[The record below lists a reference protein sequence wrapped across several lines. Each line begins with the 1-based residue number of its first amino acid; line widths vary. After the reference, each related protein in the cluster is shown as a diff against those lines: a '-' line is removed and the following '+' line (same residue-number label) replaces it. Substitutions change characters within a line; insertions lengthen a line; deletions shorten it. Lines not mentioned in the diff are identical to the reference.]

1 MSSSE
6 LLKSVEDAPNSVK
19 VLVIG
24 TGGRESALCTAL
36 ARDPH
41 VTALACAPGNP
52 GTAPIAE
59 QFGVD
64 VTDPEA
70 IADLAERWDADL
82 TVVGPEVPLV
92 AGAVD
97 SLHERGRAAFGP
109 TGAAAQLEGSKSF
122 AKAVMIA
129 AGVPTARGRDHH
141 LVPSAL
147 ADLDDFG
154 PPYVVKYD
162 GLAAGKGVTVTLD
175 HDIAGQ
181 AVRAALQG
189 PDDRVVIEEFLD
201 GPEVSLFC
209 VVSAGEPGDT
219 DGSTQRVVPLT
230 PAQDF
235 KRALDGDEGPNT
247 GGMGAYSPLPWAPP
261 DLAAAVVRDIALPTV
276 AEMAR
281 RGTPFSGLLYI
292 GLALTAD
299 GPKVIEFNVRF
310 GDPETQA
317 VLSRLTSP
325 LTELLRG
332 EAPTW
337 SDTSAVTV
345 VVAAP
350 GYPDAPVL
358 GGEISGLE
366 LAAAVPG
373 ASVAHAGTR
382 LTDEGRLVASGGRV
396 LAVTGVGADL
406 TAARDCAYEAAR
418 MIHIVGGEHLRFDI
432 AQRAA
437 EAARIQPLKE

>member
-1 MSSSE
+1 
-6 LLKSVEDAPNSVK
+6 VK
-19 VLVIG
+19 ILVIG
-24 TGGRESALCTAL
+24 SGGRESALCTAF

-52 GTAPIAE
+52 GTAAIAE
-59 QFGVD
+59 QLGVD
-64 VTDPEA
+64 VSDPDA
-70 IADLAERWDADL
+70 IAELAVRWDADL

-97 SLHERGRAAFGP
+97 SLRERGRAAFGP
-109 TGAAAQLEGSKSF
+109 TAAAAQLEGSKSF
-122 AKAVMIA
+122 AKEIMVA
-129 AGVPTARGRDHH
+129 AGVPTARGRDHS

-175 HDIAGQ
+175 HDVAGA
-181 AVRAALQG
+181 AVRAALQQLG
-189 PDDRVVIEEFLD
+189 DKVVIEEFLD

-209 VVSAGEPGDT
+209 VVSAAAPGDT
-219 DGSTQRVVPLT
+219 DASTQRIVPLT

-235 KRALDGDEGPNT
+235 KRAFDGDAGPNT
-247 GGMGAYSPLPWAPP
+247 GGMGAYSPLPWAPA
-261 DLAAAVVRDIALPTV
+261 DLAESVVRDIARPSV

-281 RGTPFSGLLYI
+281 RGTPFAGLLYI
-292 GLALTAD
+292 GLALTSA

-325 LTELLRG
+325 ITELLRG

-350 GYPDAPVL
+350 GYPDAPEL
-358 GGEISGLE
+358 GAEITGLDD
-366 LAAAVPG
+366 AAAVAG

-382 LTDEGRLVASGGRV
+382 LADDGRLVSSGGRV

-406 TAARDCAYEAAR
+406 TAARECAYEAAR
-418 MIHIVGGEHLRFDI
+418 RIHLAGGEHLRSDI
-432 AQRAA
+432 ALIAA
-437 EAARIQPLKE
+437 QQAAAGLSSNP

>member
-1 MSSSE
+1 
-6 LLKSVEDAPNSVK
+6 VK

-24 TGGRESALCTAL
+24 SGGRESALCTAL

-52 GTAPIAE
+52 GTAQIAE
-59 QFGVD
+59 QLVVD
-64 VTDPEA
+64 LTDPDA
-70 IADLAERWDADL
+70 IAELAERWDADL

-97 SLHERGRAAFGP
+97 TLHERGRAAFGP
-109 TGAAAQLEGSKSF
+109 TGAAAQLEGSKAF
-122 AKAVMIA
+122 AKEIMIA
-129 AGVPTARGRDHH
+129 AGVPTARGRDHT
-141 LVPSAL
+141 LIPSAL

-175 HDIAGQ
+175 HDLAAE
-181 AVRAALQG
+181 AVRAALQQ
-189 PDDRVVIEEFLD
+189 PEDRVVIEEFLD

-209 VVSAGEPGDT
+209 VVSPGEPGDV
-219 DGSTQRVVPLT
+219 DGSTQRIVPLT

-235 KRALDGDEGPNT
+235 KRALDGDAGPNT
-247 GGMGAYSPLPWAPP
+247 GGMGAYSPLPWAPA
-261 DLAAAVVRDIALPTV
+261 DLAADVVRDIARPTV

-281 RGTPFSGLLYI
+281 RGTPFTGLLYI

-332 EAPTW
+332 ETPTW
-337 SDTSAVTV
+337 SDTAAVTV
-345 VVAAP
+345 VVAAA
-350 GYPDAPVL
+350 GYPEEPVL
-358 GGEISGLE
+358 GGEVTGLDA
-366 LAAAVPG
+366 AAAVPG
-373 ASVAHAGTR
+373 ASVAQAGTR
-382 LTDEGRLVASGGRV
+382 LSDDGRLLASGGRV
-396 LAVTGVGADL
+396 LAVTGVGVDL
-406 TAARDCAYEAAR
+406 AAARDSAYGAAR
-418 MIHIVGGEHLRFDI
+418 KIHIVGGQHLRSDI

-437 EAARIQPLKE
+437 EAATKRP

>member
-1 MSSSE
+1 
-6 LLKSVEDAPNSVK
+6 VK
-19 VLVIG
+19 VLVVG
-24 TGGRESALCTAL
+24 TGGRESALCAAL
-36 ARDPH
+36 ARDPA

-52 GTAPIAE
+52 GTAQLAE
-59 QFGVD
+59 PLALD
-64 VTDPEA
+64 LSDPQA
-70 IADLAERWDADL
+70 IADLAESWGADL
-82 TVVGPEVPLV
+82 TVLGPEAPLV

-97 SLHERGRAAFGP
+97 SLHERNLAAFGP
-109 TGAAAQLEGSKSF
+109 TAAAAQLEGSKSF
-122 AKAVMIA
+122 AKEIMIA
-129 AGVPTARGRDHH
+129 AGVPTAKGRDHS
-141 LVPSAL
+141 LVPTAL
-147 ADLDDFG
+147 ADLDEFG

-175 HDIAGQ
+175 HDIAAQ
-181 AVRAALQG
+181 AVRVALQR
-189 PDDRVVIEEFLD
+189 PDDKVVIEEFLD

-235 KRALDGDEGPNT
+235 KRAFDGDEGPNT
-247 GGMGAYSPLPWAPP
+247 GGMGAYSPLPWAPKE
-261 DLAAAVVRDIALPTV
+261 LAAAVVRDIARPTV

-281 RGTPFSGLLYI
+281 RGTPFTGLLYV
-292 GLALTAD
+292 GLALTAT

-317 VLSRLTSP
+317 VLARLTSP

-350 GYPDAPVL
+350 GYPDAPKL
-358 GGEISGLE
+358 GGELTGLE
-366 LAAAVPG
+366 SAAAVQG

-382 LTDEGRLVASGGRV
+382 LDAEGKLVASGGRV
-396 LAVTGVGADL
+396 LAVTGLGSDL
-406 TAARDCAYEAAR
+406 AAARECAYEAAGKIR
-418 MIHIVGGEHLRFDI
+418 ISGGQQLRSDI
-432 AQRAA
+432 AQQAA
-437 EAARIQPLKE
+437 AGLGPTL

>member
-1 MSSSE
+1 
-6 LLKSVEDAPNSVK
+6 VK

-24 TGGRESALCTAL
+24 SGGRESALCTAL

-52 GTAPIAE
+52 GTAQIAE
-59 QFGVD
+59 QLVVD
-64 VTDPEA
+64 LTDPDA
-70 IADLAERWDADL
+70 IAELAERWDADL

-97 SLHERGRAAFGP
+97 TLHERGRAAFGP
-109 TGAAAQLEGSKSF
+109 TGAAAQLEGSKAF
-122 AKAVMIA
+122 AKEIMIA
-129 AGVPTARGRDHH
+129 AGVPTARGRDHT
-141 LVPSAL
+141 LIPSAL

-175 HDIAGQ
+175 HDLAAE
-181 AVRAALQG
+181 AVRAALQQ
-189 PDDRVVIEEFLD
+189 PEDRVVIEEFLD

-209 VVSAGEPGDT
+209 VVSPGEPGDV
-219 DGSTQRVVPLT
+219 DGSTQRIVPLT

-235 KRALDGDEGPNT
+235 KRALDGDAGPNT
-247 GGMGAYSPLPWAPP
+247 GGMGAYSPLPWAPA
-261 DLAAAVVRDIALPTV
+261 DLAADVVRDIARPTV
-276 AEMAR
+276 AEMAG
-281 RGTPFSGLLYI
+281 RGTPFTGLLYI

-332 EAPTW
+332 ETPTW
-337 SDTSAVTV
+337 SDTAAVTV
-345 VVAAP
+345 VVAAA
-350 GYPDAPVL
+350 GYPEEPVL
-358 GGEISGLE
+358 GGEVTGLDA
-366 LAAAVPG
+366 AAAVPG
-373 ASVAHAGTR
+373 ASVAQAGTR
-382 LTDEGRLVASGGRV
+382 LSDDGRLLASGGRV
-396 LAVTGVGADL
+396 LAVTGVGVDL
-406 TAARDCAYEAAR
+406 AAARDSAYGAAR
-418 MIHIVGGEHLRFDI
+418 KIHIVGGQHLRSDI

-437 EAARIQPLKE
+437 EAATKRP

>member
-1 MSSSE
+1 
-6 LLKSVEDAPNSVK
+6 VK

-24 TGGRESALCTAL
+24 AGGRESALCTAL

-52 GTAPIAE
+52 GTAQIAE
-59 QFGVD
+59 QLEVD
-64 VTDPEA
+64 LSDPDA
-70 IADLAERWDADL
+70 IAELAERWDADL

-122 AKAVMIA
+122 AKEIMIA
-129 AGVPTARGRDHH
+129 AGVPTARGRDHS
-141 LVPSAL
+141 LIPSAL

-175 HDIAGQ
+175 HDVAAE
-181 AVRAALQG
+181 AVRAALQRSG
-189 PDDRVVIEEFLD
+189 DKVVIEEFLD

-209 VVSAGEPGDT
+209 VVSDGEPGDI
-219 DGSTQRVVPLT
+219 DGSTQLIVPLT

-235 KRALDGDEGPNT
+235 KRALDGDAGPNT
-247 GGMGAYSPLPWAPP
+247 GGMGAYSPLPWAPA
-261 DLAAAVVRDIALPTV
+261 DLAADVVRDIARPTV

-332 EAPTW
+332 ETPTW
-337 SDTSAVTV
+337 SDTAAVTV

-350 GYPDAPVL
+350 GYPEQPVL
-358 GGEISGLE
+358 GGEITGLDE
-366 LAAAVPG
+366 AAEVQG
-373 ASVAHAGTR
+373 ASVAQAGTR
-382 LTDEGRLVASGGRV
+382 RESDGRLVASGGRV
-396 LAVTGVGADL
+396 LAVTGVGSDL
-406 TAARDCAYEAAR
+406 TAARDSAYEAVR
-418 MIHIVGGEHLRFDI
+418 KIHIAGGEHVRFDI

-437 EAARIQPLKE
+437 EAAAKRP

>member
-1 MSSSE
+1 
-6 LLKSVEDAPNSVK
+6 VK

-41 VTALACAPGNP
+41 VTALGCAPGNP
-52 GTAPIAE
+52 GTAQLAE
-59 QFGVD
+59 QFALD
-64 VTDPEA
+64 VSDPDA
-70 IADLAERWDADL
+70 IAELAERWQADL

-97 SLHERGRAAFGP
+97 SLLERGLAAFGP

-122 AKAVMIA
+122 AKEIMIA
-129 AGVPTARGRDHH
+129 AGVPTARGRDHA
-141 LVPSAL
+141 LIPSAL

-162 GLAAGKGVTVTLD
+162 GLAAGKGVTVTDD
-175 HDIAGQ
+175 HDMAAA
-181 AVRAALQG
+181 AVRAALQQ
-189 PDDRVVIEEFLD
+189 PEDKVVIEEFLD

-209 VVSAGEPGDT
+209 VVSVGEPGDT

-235 KRALDGDEGPNT
+235 KRALDGDAGPNT
-247 GGMGAYSPLPWAPP
+247 GGMGAYSPLPWAPA
-261 DLAAAVVRDIALPTV
+261 DLAVHVVRDIARPTV
-276 AEMAR
+276 TEMAR
-281 RGTPFSGLLYI
+281 RGTPFHGLLYI
-292 GLALTAD
+292 GLALTAE

-332 EAPTW
+332 ETPTW

-358 GGEISGLE
+358 GGEITGLDA
-366 LAAAVPG
+366 AAAVPG

-382 LTDEGRLVASGGRV
+382 LAGDGRLITSGGRV
-396 LAVTGVGADL
+396 LAVTGVGPDL

-418 MIHIVGGEHLRFDI
+418 KIQIAGGEHLRSDI
-432 AQRAA
+432 AQKAA
-437 EAARIQPLKE
+437 LAQISKE